1 MQLLKRIFL
10 LYFLLLFSSVNA
22 GVLDSLMKTGTDLY
36 LHGEYKKS
44 TIYFSNSIDLAKK
57 ENNKKELTNAYNN
70 LGNALSKIGESVNAL
85 KFYQLSISVAEMNND
100 QQRIAK
106 TTKNIG
112 TLYSEQKD
120 FVTALRYFESA
131 SSLAVKLNDSI
142 LIADCLNNQGV
153 VYEQQNKYDKA
164 VEVYSKALEIY
175 TAKNEA
181 GKISMSL
188 NNLAIVYKYLKKY
201 SQSINYYEQALA
213 LSIKQDDKFIVA
225 ATLNNLG
232 NVYALTGD
240 YHRSLSLCK
249 EALEKSKEINAIE
262 IIIETYDGISIAY
275 EKLQKFPEAIAY
287 RKMYEEEKF
296 NFISS
301 ERSGQLAELKTKYE
315 SDKQLDEIALLKKD
329 ETIKNLSIREQEI
342 EIQKRNYLLALC
354 ILLIF
359 TIAGIAYQ
367 WNKSYLLKSKISQ
380 QQAIKESE
388 EKERIRI
395 AKDIHDELG
404 SGLTKINFLSET
416 VLKNSNEYINS
427 KLSSISET
435 SKNLIENMRD
445 LIWALNPDN
454 STLDNLIVRIREY
467 TTDYLEEFPIE
478 LTNIYPDVIP
488 DLQILK
494 EGHRNI
500 FMSVKEILNN
510 IVKHSSATKVA
521 VNVSLFNNTL
531 SIIINDNGVGFETEQ
546 TFSGNGL
553 KNMRHRITISGGQID
568 LDSSKQSG
576 TTLSMIVP
584 LTNIRKS

>member
-1 MQLLKRIFL
+1 MHLLKKIFL
-10 LYFLLLFSSVNA
+10 LYFLLHFSSANA

-36 LHGEYKKS
+36 LHGEFKKS
-44 TIYFSNSIDLAKK
+44 TIYFSNSIVIAKK
-57 ENNKKELTNAYNN
+57 ENNKKELSNAYNN

-85 KFYQLSISVAEMNND
+85 KYYQLSISIAEENND

-120 FVTALRYFESA
+120 FSTALRYFELA
-131 SSLAVKLNDSI
+131 STLAVKLNDSI

-164 VEVYSKALEIY
+164 VDVYSKALEIY
-175 TAKNEA
+175 TAKNEE

-201 SQSINYYEQALA
+201 PQSIKYYEQALA

-232 NVYALTGD
+232 NVYALIGD
-240 YHRSLSLCK
+240 YDRSLSLCQD
-249 EALEKSKEINAIE
+249 ALKKSMEINATE

-275 EKLQKFPEAIAY
+275 EKLQKYPEAIAF
-287 RKMYEEEKF
+287 RKRYEEEKF

-301 ERSGQLAELKTKYE
+301 ERSGQLAELKTKYD

-329 ETIKNLSIREQEI
+329 ETIKNLSLREQEI
-342 EIQKRNYLLALC
+342 KIQKRNYLLTLS

-359 TIAGIAYQ
+359 MTVGIAYQ
-367 WNKSYLLKSKISQ
+367 WNKSYQLKSRIAQ
-380 QQAIKESE
+380 QHAIKVSE
-388 EKERIRI
+388 ENERIRI

-416 VLKNSNEYINS
+416 VLKNSNENIKS
-427 KLSSISET
+427 KLNTISET
-435 SKNLIENMRD
+435 SKNLIDNMRD

-478 LTNIYPDVIP
+478 LTNDYPDVIA
-488 DLQILK
+488 DSQILK
-494 EGHRNI
+494 ESHRNI
-500 FMSVKEILNN
+500 FMAVKEILNN
-510 IVKHSSATKVA
+510 VVKHSGATSVSIKV
-521 VNVSLFNNTL
+521 NIEKDMLNIS
-531 SIIINDNGVGFETEQ
+531 INDNGNGFESENS
-546 TFSGNGL
+546 FSGNGI
-553 KNMRHRITISGGQID
+553 KNMKHRISISGGRID
-568 LDSSKQSG
+568 IESAIEKG
-576 TTLSMIVP
+576 TTLKMIIP
-584 LTNIRKS
+584 LANIRKS

>member
-57 ENNKKELTNAYNN
+57 ENNKKELANAYNN

-478 LTNIYPDVIP
+478 LTNNYPDVIT

-576 TTLSMIVP
+576 TTLSIIVP